1 MAQGVKILPVRQGD
15 TGDAGLIPGSG
26 KFHWRRKR
34 QHTPVSLPEKPHG
47 QRSLA
52 GYSPK
57 GRKESDTTKQLSTH
71 TTFPIS
77 NIRR

>member
-34 QHTPVSLPEKPHG
+34 QHSPVSLPEKPHG

-52 GYSPK
+52 GYNPK
-57 GRKESDTTKQLSTH
+57 CLKERDMTEQLNVHTH
-71 TTFPIS
+71 V
-77 NIRR
+77 IR